1 MAAKQA
7 KKSAKKTG
15 KKAARRSTSSG
26 NAASKKSAAI
36 NKSAASKK
44 RAGSRSRRD
53 NKKQLQTSGATGPLI
68 RAIRPVAAHGPRPL
82 RLLWIPGLGADRMMF
97 ARIIEELEPLLSVP
111 VLHSFLEY
119 PDVMAGEVDS
129 LESLASLLA
138 QGILPDD
145 PYDMVI
151 GYSMGGMMLQILR
164 MKGMLEAKQC
174 VLLCT
179 AFSGNDL
186 NSFMHRAASLPRPPV
201 FLRGLAQSVTAALYP
216 VFRIGVRDSVEYG
229 RMFARFPRTIFF
241 EGPRWIQQWQGVPE
255 PFYSDCIS
263 AHGTRDPLLSYQKVS
278 SRKAPDLTIEGGSH
292 ILFATHP
299 DRLAQFL
306 ADHLKA
312 KHSV

>member
-7 KKSAKKTG
+7 KKSAKKTA
-15 KKAARRSTSSG
+15 KKAARSSTSSG
-26 NAASKKSAAI
+26 NVASRKSAP
-36 NKSAASKK
+36 SKK
-44 RAGSRSRRD
+44 RPASRSLH
-53 NKKQLQTSGATGPLI
+53 NSKKQLQTSGSTGPLI
-68 RAIRPVAAHGPRPL
+68 RAIRPVAPHGPRPL

-97 ARIIEELEPLLSVP
+97 GRIIEELEPLLSVP

-164 MKGMLEAKQC
+164 MKGMLEARQC

-186 NSFMHRAASLPRPPV
+186 NSVMHRAASVPRPPV
-201 FLRGLAQSVTAALYP
+201 FLRGLVQSVTAALYP

-306 ADHLKA
+306 AEHLKS
-312 KHSV
+312 KYSV